1 MMYGRY
7 CGGEGV
13 LWRRVVQGGARAD
26 AAIDRG
32 GPTSVPL
39 ANWRPPALPHYT
51 ATLPQWRPHLPPL
64 FPLVIMSHL
73 CCGLS
78 HASPGTAHISRGCR
92 STIGIIHGQACV
104 PHAPLHMPGACRLS
118 LLLISLVTFESGNH
132 HINHRH
138 TTAWSC
144 WARPPQ
150 RYSGH
155 LTLRQKFYAAGIYHR
170 TLHLRFKI

>member
-1 MMYGRY
+1 MYGRY

-73 CCGLS
+73 CCGMS
-78 HASPGTAHISRGCR
+78 HASRGAARISRAYRSTGEDSASPVPGTTVG
-92 STIGIIHGQACV
+92 
-104 PHAPLHMPGACRLS
+104 HAPLC
-118 LLLISLVTFESGNH
+118 LLHAASPSFPTLVTRESQFASHSSHVLPLVGTYTGPILSFLLKRRMPNS
-132 HINHRH
+132 NQFNLLFFLN
-138 TTAWSC
+138 
-144 WARPPQ
+144 PE
-150 RYSGH
+150 
-155 LTLRQKFYAAGIYHR
+155 K
-170 TLHLRFKI
+170 

>member
-1 MMYGRY
+1 MRTFFLCGRRVVLGGEAWWWWRMMMYGRY

-73 CCGLS
+73 CCGMS
-78 HASPGTAHISRGCR
+78 HASPGTARISRGCR
-92 STIGIIHGQACV
+92 SPASVIPCQACD
-104 PHAPLHMPGACRLS
+104 PHAPLHMPGACRLA
-118 LLLISLVTFESGNH
+118 LLPITLVTLGSGNH
-132 HINHRH
+132 RI
-138 TTAWSC
+138 TPSPLSTAWAC

-150 RYSGH
+150 R
-155 LTLRQKFYAAGIYHR
+155 
-170 TLHLRFKI
+170 